1 MQEILNDYGKSGEN
15 PYFKHFL
22 SGVQGLYSLDGSSH
36 QPKTYPATAPSSP
49 PSMRLDIGDD
59 SDSDSDMGS
68 EAYRGDD
75 RNMDKPWEENTET
88 TSTNKGK
95 DQNTEILYLDQA
107 KVFYTERSS
116 SRTTKG
122 KGGHANQML
131 EAADKM
137 SLPQRSSSQ
146 GPNTVLS
153 DDAASNPMAP
163 PLEKLKRGRGSRGGK
178 STTQSKGRKTSSEQ
192 PPTPKSLPTI
202 SPTTVSPTSGYPPPL
217 PSMGR
222 QVPLPSKAPISEAIR
237 RKQSDINHNQFNS
250 SFFRGWTTQDFSNS
264 VVTVPGGNAP
274 LGLEENR
281 TNLHLPDDI
290 WGGGS
295 GETQGVEDFSQ
306 PFAPQKGNLGYRST
320 GPSDVEPSYN
330 NQYGWGQRGNYRE
343 SYENYGA
350 DNRGGGYRRNYHEG
364 NLGMQG
370 GGYDG
375 NLGNQGRDYG
385 GSYGGSYG
393 AFYREGYKGPDSG
406 YGGYNRGLYQNFERD
421 YPGGR
426 GYDHFSQSHSLQGF
440 IKDDR
445 GIKGLEVAESART
458 GFQEATHL
466 GTAQASEVAQRG
478 VSSIIEK
485 LREPTAEGRSLSS
498 LCLGPPFCCSVLGR
512 STLIVI
518 LLLLFFLA
526 THTLSF

>member
-1 MQEILNDYGKSGEN
+1 
-15 PYFKHFL
+15 
-22 SGVQGLYSLDGSSH
+22 
-36 QPKTYPATAPSSP
+36 
-49 PSMRLDIGDD
+49 
-59 SDSDSDMGS
+59 
-68 EAYRGDD
+68 
-75 RNMDKPWEENTET
+75 
-88 TSTNKGK
+88 
-95 DQNTEILYLDQA
+95 
-107 KVFYTERSS
+107 
-116 SRTTKG
+116 
-122 KGGHANQML
+122 ML

-137 SLPQRSSSQ
+137 SLPQRPSSQ
-146 GPNTVLS
+146 GPNTVFS
-153 DDAASNPMAP
+153 NDAASNPMAP
-163 PLEKLKRGRGSRGGK
+163 PLEKPKRGRGSRGGK

-202 SPTTVSPTSGYPPPL
+202 SPTTISPTTVSPTSGYPPPL

-237 RKQSDINHNQFNS
+237 REQSDINHNQFNS
-250 SFFRGWTTQDFSNS
+250 SFFQGWTTQDFSNS

-290 WGGGS
+290 WGGGRGRES
-295 GETQGVEDFSQ
+295 RGTQGVEDFSR
-306 PFAPQKGNLGYRST
+306 PFAPGEGNLGYRST
-320 GPSDVEPSYN
+320 GPSDIEPSYN

-364 NLGMQG
+364 NFGMQD
-370 GGYDG
+370 GGYEG

-385 GSYGGSYG
+385 GSYGGFYG
-393 AFYREGYKGPDSG
+393 EGYKGPDSG
-406 YGGYNRGLYQNFERD
+406 YGGYNRGLYQNFGKN
-421 YPGGR
+421 YLGGR

-466 GTAQASEVAQRG
+466 GTAQGSEVAQRG
-478 VSSIIEK
+478 VSSITEK
-485 LREPTAEGRSLSS
+485 LREPTAEGRSFYSYVRYGSPIALLDSEKTRKS
-498 LCLGPPFCCSVLGR
+498 LLEGEADPATDFIKKRKRNFPKPPDPLVLKSHAKSQISATEEDFEEEEQAEFEHDPDADEEENEESLGEED
-512 STLIVI
+512 STLTSREYKREQF
-518 LLLLFFLA
+518 LTQTLFELK
-526 THTLSF
+526 L

>member
-1 MQEILNDYGKSGEN
+1 
-15 PYFKHFL
+15 
-22 SGVQGLYSLDGSSH
+22 
-36 QPKTYPATAPSSP
+36 
-49 PSMRLDIGDD
+49 MRLDIGDD
-59 SDSDSDMGS
+59 SDSDSDIGS

-75 RNMDKPWEENTET
+75 RDMEEPWEENTET
-88 TSTNKGK
+88 TSTNEGK
-95 DQNTEILYLDQA
+95 DQNTEILYLDQG
-107 KVFYTERSS
+107 KFVLKMLSGESEEERSTSRIRSS

-137 SLPQRSSSQ
+137 SLPQCSSSQ
-146 GPNTVLS
+146 GPNTIFS

-163 PLEKLKRGRGSRGGK
+163 PLEKPKRGRGSRGGK

-192 PPTPKSLPTI
+192 PPTPKSLPT
-202 SPTTVSPTSGYPPPL
+202 VSPTSGYPPPL

-237 RKQSDINHNQFNS
+237 REQSDINHNQFNS

-290 WGGGS
+290 WGGGR
-295 GETQGVEDFSQ
+295 GETQGIEDFSR
-306 PFAPQKGNLGYRST
+306 PFAPGEGNLGYRST

-343 SYENYGA
+343 NYENYGA
-350 DNRGGGYRRNYHEG
+350 NNRGGGYRQNYHEG

-370 GGYDG
+370 GGYEG

-385 GSYGGSYG
+385 GSYGGFYG
-393 AFYREGYKGPDSG
+393 NG
-406 YGGYNRGLYQNFERD
+406 YGGYNRGLYQNFERN

-445 GIKGLEVAESART
+445 GIKSLEVGESART

-466 GTAQASEVAQRG
+466 GTAQASEVAQRE
-478 VSSIIEK
+478 VSSIPEK
-485 LREPTAEGRSLSS
+485 CREPTAKGR
-498 LCLGPPFCCSVLGR
+498 F
-512 STLIVI
+512 
-518 LLLLFFLA
+518 
-526 THTLSF
+526 